1 MQNIVI
7 GGAAGA
13 IPPLVGWAAVANNV
27 DLPALYL
34 FAIIFFWTPAHFWAL
49 ALLIRDDYDRAG
61 VPMLPVVHGER
72 AAQWGIL
79 LYATALVP
87 LSVLLFLTRYVGL
100 VYLFAAL
107 VLGVIFVAYAVRLLR
122 GAAAKQRSLARAVY
136 LYSLLYLALL
146 FVAIMVDTT
155 VRL

>member
-1 MQNIVI
+1 MATIDPVATSFN
-7 GGAAGA
+7 
-13 IPPLVGWAAVANNV
+13 GW
-27 DLPALYL
+27 
-34 FAIIFFWTPAHFWAL
+34 F
-49 ALLIRDDYDRAG
+49 RS
-61 VPMLPVVHGER
+61 
-72 AAQWGIL
+72 QSCIL